1 MGLWASW
8 YFGRGLCVSL
18 CFGLLAL
25 MVLFLLLLFVG
36 FAAFWVLFWAS
47 AVAGYCGVLVGLIS
61 WMGMVDF

>member
-1 MGLWASW
+1 MGFLVLRAWFVCEFM
-8 YFGRGLCVSL
+8 FGL
-18 CFGLLAL
+18 LLAL

-47 AVAGYCGVLVGLIS
+47 AVACYCGVLVGLIS